1 MKKVFALL
9 MAFAVMAQT
18 FAAVSVT
25 VPPKKASEV
34 FIPIGNTGQ
43 KISVEALSQI
53 KVKEFEQITGRDM
66 KFADKVTF
74 KMAQRELRK
83 NISPDGTIN
92 SKKLTKVLAKVD
104 GTSGFHIG
112 GFALGFLLGL
122 IGVLIAYLLKDEK
135 KSNRVK
141 WAWIGLGVVV
151 VLIILTSL

>member
-66 KFADKVTF
+66 KFAE
-74 KMAQRELRK
+74 AWR
-83 NISPDGTIN
+83 
-92 SKKLTKVLAKVD
+92 
-104 GTSGFHIG
+104 H
-112 GFALGFLLGL
+112 ALDDP
-122 IGVLIAYLLKDEK
+122 IAADDHLP
-135 KSNRVK
+135 
-141 WAWIGLGVVV
+141 
-151 VLIILTSL
+151 